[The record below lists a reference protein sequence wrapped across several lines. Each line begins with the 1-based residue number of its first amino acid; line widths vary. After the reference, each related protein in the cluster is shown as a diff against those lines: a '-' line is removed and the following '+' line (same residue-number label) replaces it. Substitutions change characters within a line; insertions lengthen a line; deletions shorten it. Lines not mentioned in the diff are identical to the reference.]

1 MTSLRFDLVDS
12 IVILFLSGYA
22 EFFIKTSMFN
32 QRNELHGNSVNTK
45 KKLFKM
51 RHLKTVTHKRANRT
65 RW

>member
-45 KKLFKM
+45 KKLFKT

>member
-32 QRNELHGNSVNTK
+32 QRNELHGNVVNTK
-45 KKLFKM
+45 KKNFSK
-51 RHLKTVTHKRANRT
+51 RDILKL
-65 RW
+65 

>member
-32 QRNELHGNSVNTK
+32 QLKELHGNSVNTK
-45 KKLFKM
+45 KNFSKRDILKL
-51 RHLKTVTHKRANRT
+51 
-65 RW
+65 